1 MWCRFAWIPGTRPG
15 TTTEAGLHHLNA
27 SEHWVRARRKQL
39 KLFSA
44 LRDIGAKQVVPI
56 CPMPGSAS
64 RAAGVSGQRTST
76 MTVKFGTDGKDYLD
90 GTDSTDWLYGLGGND
105 YLEGYGGNDF
115 LHGDAGADTVYGD
128 GGDDRIYEV
137 ADGAD
142 DYLDGGS
149 GTDTVDYSAV
159 TSGTGIVINLA
170 TGSARSSAI
179 GQ

>member
-1 MWCRFAWIPGTRPG
+1 MHLSTGCKLAGNNCNHFPHCATSARNTRCRYCAVSG
-15 TTTEAGLHHLNA
+15 
-27 SEHWVRARRKQL
+27 
-39 KLFSA
+39 
-44 LRDIGAKQVVPI
+44 D
-56 CPMPGSAS
+56 AS
-64 RAAGVSGQRTST
+64 RAAGVSDQRIST

-105 YLEGYGGNDF
+105 YLEGYAGQDF
-115 LHGDAGADTVYGD
+115 RPGYAGADTVYGD

-159 TSGTGIVINLA
+159 TSGIVI
-170 TGSARSSAI
+170 
-179 GQ
+179 